1 MGVLVDGDVAPPVQT
16 SKAGVYRAF
25 GRVCCTSFNS
35 DLACTHTQAR
45 VRVSSAVSSSSPIAA
60 LTVGQQGCACLQ
72 AHCTVKNPRAQDKQ
86 HLPSHACPRQGH
98 VLPEAHTR
106 FLLQVPLRLDMHA
119 RVELAHPSLLTHAHG
134 QGSMSARAHERRP
147 QGRLR
152 VSCGVHGCEMRVT
165 T

>member
-1 MGVLVDGDVAPPVQT
+1 MYAHTSQSQGFKRCLIFIANRGIDGGSA
-16 SKAGVYRAF
+16 RM
-25 GRVCCTSFNS
+25 CL
-35 DLACTHTQAR
+35 LASTLY
-45 VRVSSAVSSSSPIAA
+45 S
-60 LTVGQQGCACLQ
+60 
-72 AHCTVKNPRAQDKQ
+72 KNPRAQDKQ

-152 VSCGVHGCEMRVT
+152 VSRGVHGCEMRVT